1 MTREILPF
9 VDELELIDHHC
20 HPVVADELDSAGFQR
35 LLTEADTVSPL
46 GTSLFDS
53 LIGLAVR
60 RWCAPVLDL
69 APHAPAEEYLRR
81 RAELGAAEVNR
92 RLLAAARIADFCVDD
107 GILATSTVPP
117 APVTHRVIRLEQ
129 LAEQVA
135 RDSTA
140 AGFADAVRT
149 ALAERAPGAVGA
161 KSIAAY
167 RVGLALPAERPTD
180 AEISAAADTWLASG
194 TRLAEPTLHRF
205 LIFAAI
211 DLGLPVQIHTGLGDR
226 DLDLHRCD
234 PLLLTDLLRATESA
248 GVPIVLL
255 HNYPFHRHAGYLA
268 QVFPH
273 VFADFSLAAHN
284 LGRRASAVLAE
295 ALELV
300 PFGKFLFATDA
311 FGLAE
316 LYHLGAQL
324 FRRALSDF
332 LSEGL
337 AEDAFSLADATRI
350 AKLIGADNARR
361 VYQL

>member
-1 MTREILPF
+1 
-9 VDELELIDHHC
+9 
-20 HPVVADELDSAGFQR
+20 
-35 LLTEADTVSPL
+35 
-46 GTSLFDS
+46 
-53 LIGLAVR
+53 
-60 RWCAPVLDL
+60 
-69 APHAPAEEYLRR
+69 
-81 RAELGAAEVNR
+81 
-92 RLLAAARIADFCVDD
+92 
-107 GILATSTVPP
+107 
-117 APVTHRVIRLEQ
+117 
-129 LAEQVA
+129 
-135 RDSTA
+135 
-140 AGFADAVRT
+140 
-149 ALAERAPGAVGA
+149 
-161 KSIAAY
+161 
-167 RVGLALPAERPTD
+167 
-180 AEISAAADTWLASG
+180 
-194 TRLAEPTLHRF
+194 
-205 LIFAAI
+205 
-211 DLGLPVQIHTGLGDR
+211 
-226 DLDLHRCD
+226 
-234 PLLLTDLLRATESA
+234 
-248 GVPIVLL
+248 VPIVLL